1 MGQKKTNESMFGDMA
16 RLSSNVVRDV
26 ERNRTNVGTSLAS
39 RARAWAGSWKSGRTT
54 KDQVAA
60 NKFIDKFT
68 SRGIEALRM
77 AVSSNLVNPNSNQL
91 SAAPAP
97 APAPTPSPPSGPPPN
112 PPSGPPPS
120 GPQANAA
127 QNYPNMNVNVRAPAQ
142 TGLNVRMP
150 NVQTQQTP
158 GSTQPQTT
166 TGTTTQNNRPQQ
178 TRQANRPQQ
187 NVPPPRRG
195 RKGRRGRFRESV
207 QYQNLNKLF
216 EEYLFLLEQT
226 DTTNNPQPAQPAQ
239 PAQPELPSISEY
251 FKEQFLDLYL
261 DGITPQQMRY
271 AQPKINQILT
281 NLPQLVKNENQLEKE
296 LRELANIIFTLAT
309 STRVDRNF

>member
-1 MGQKKTNESMFGDMA
+1 MGQKKTNESMFSDMA

-39 RARAWAGSWKSGRTT
+39 RAKAWAGSWKSGRTT
-54 KDQVAA
+54 KDQLAA

-77 AVSSNLVNPNSNQL
+77 AVSSNLVDPNSNQL
-91 SAAPAP
+91 SAAA
-97 APAPTPSPPSGPPPN
+97 APAPTPAPTPAPAT
-112 PPSGPPPS
+112 PSGPPPS
-120 GPQANAA
+120 GPQANAT
-127 QNYPNMNVNVRAPAQ
+127 QNYPNMNINVRSPAQ

-166 TGTTTQNNRPQQ
+166 TSTTTQTNRPQQ
-178 TRQANRPQQ
+178 NRQANRPQQNRQANRPQQ
-187 NVPPPRRG
+187 NVPPKRG

-226 DTTNNPQPAQPAQ
+226 DTTNNPQPE
-239 PAQPELPSISEY
+239 QPELPSISEY

-271 AQPKINQILT
+271 AQPKINQILN
-281 NLPQLVKNENQLEKE
+281 NLPQLVKNENQLQKE

-309 STRVDRNF
+309 STRVNRNF